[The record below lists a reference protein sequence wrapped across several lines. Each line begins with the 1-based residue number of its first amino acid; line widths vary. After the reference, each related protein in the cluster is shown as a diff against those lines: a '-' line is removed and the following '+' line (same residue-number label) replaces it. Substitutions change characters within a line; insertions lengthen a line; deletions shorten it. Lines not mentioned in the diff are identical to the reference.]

1 MTKSSIIR
9 LLPRLGWLVFA
20 GLLLADILLRP
31 FGELRSAQL
40 VGAAMCLSA
49 FLAGWVCMVVS
60 GQPGSGGTWAR
71 GGWSLAGTG
80 AFLLALSQAA
90 QLATEFGLARTPALA
105 ACVTFSYLA
114 AYPAFLLGAVL
125 LAFAHGRGAGL
136 RPLADALCALGG
148 LALASWYWILA
159 PIADELRKKSPL
171 AALVGVFGPLVDL
184 EVAFAAFLLLYLP
197 CVIRSTRVLAAGL
210 LMVALGNSILA
221 FGTHSRV
228 TTLLPWSE
236 LTGSLG
242 LLLIALAPLLCEAPS
257 RSSEEEAAPAES
269 PWSWRATLGVV
280 AVGAVTLAS
289 VSAVL
294 LTEWHRNNHGLTRH
308 VGVVCFALVGLTLAQ
323 QVFSVVAHGHA
334 SNRLHGSNQALEETV
349 AARTRQLQV
358 LHEILRA
365 ATSSLN
371 VNEVLGQI
379 LRSTTQALS
388 ADATAIWLL
397 EESQHGYQSL
407 RQHAQ
412 SGFDKPEHRALLDA
426 IPPRW
431 GRGLEKMLEERQ
443 CVPVACEA
451 RDEADTRAEVWCA
464 PLHWRG
470 RTMGVLGAARWQGS
484 LGRTERSLLQAV
496 ALEVAVALQNARLY
510 HVAVEAADHDGVT
523 GLLNHRAIVQQAGE
537 CFRHSERTGQPL
549 AVILADLDNFKRIN
563 DTHGHLC
570 GDQILKTV
578 AEVLRQC
585 CREGDLAGRYG
596 GDEFILLCP
605 GLDVDGARQL
615 AETIKER
622 FSETFLQQP
631 GGGTLPI
638 CASFGVAIAPQMA
651 GSQHELLALA
661 DMNLYESKARGAGT
675 IVGLDESEASEPLV
689 AGSFSTLDALVTA
702 VDNRDRYT
710 RKHSEDVTEYSLM
723 IARELGWS
731 EETLRTLRIAGLLH
745 DLGKIAIPDSI
756 LRKPGALTD
765 DEYEIMKQHP
775 VLGWL
780 IVSAI
785 PSLSETLPAI
795 RHHHERWDGR
805 GYPDSLSGE
814 EIPAM
819 GRLMAVADAFSAMT
833 TDRPYRKGMP
843 IEEAVRR
850 LRENMGTQFD
860 PDMAQAFLRA
870 LQDRGDLVGPAE
882 LAAAAGRV
890 PAWVG

>member
-1 MTKSSIIR
+1 MNQTPVVR
-9 LLPRLGWLVFA
+9 LLPRLTWAFCA
-20 GLLLADILLRP
+20 IMLLTVVLIRP
-31 FGELRSAQL
+31 FGELHSAQL
-40 VGAAMCLSA
+40 VGVARCLAA
-49 FLAGWVCMVVS
+49 FLAGWVCMVAS
-60 GQPGSGGTWAR
+60 GQPGTSGTAAR
-71 GGWSLAGTG
+71 AGWSVAGTG
-80 AFLLALSQAA
+80 AFLLALSQSG
-90 QLATEFGLARTPALA
+90 QLATEFGLQRTPGLD
-105 ACVTFSYLA
+105 ACVTYSYLTA
-114 AYPAFLLGAVL
+114 HPVFLLGAVI
-125 LAFAHGRGAGL
+125 LAFTHGRHAGL

-148 LALASWYWILA
+148 TALASWYWILG
-159 PIADELRKKSPL
+159 PIADEFSHSRPAVLL
-171 AALVGVFGPLVDL
+171 AVFCPLVDL
-184 EVAFAAFLLLYLP
+184 ELAFAAFLLLYLP
-197 CVIRSTRVLAAGL
+197 QAPRATRVLAAGL
-210 LMVALGNSILA
+210 LMTALGDSLLA
-221 FGTHSRV
+221 FGTFHRTAALV
-228 TTLLPWSE
+228 PWSE
-236 LTGSLG
+236 LAGFLG
-242 LLLIALAPLLCEAPS
+242 LSLAALAPVWSGPVSEK
-257 RSSEEEAAPAES
+257 SEEEAALAES

-280 AVGAVTLAS
+280 AVGGVTLAA

-294 LTEWHRNNHGLTRH
+294 LTEWHSNHHALTWQ
-308 VGVVCFALVGLTLAQ
+308 VGVVCFGLVGLTLAQ
-323 QVFSVVAHGHA
+323 QVFSVAAHGHA
-334 SNRLHGSNQALEETV
+334 SNRLHGSNQVLEETI

-358 LHEILRA
+358 LHDILRA

-379 LRSTTQALS
+379 LRSTSQALS
-388 ADATAIWLL
+388 ADATAIFLL
-397 EESQHGYQSL
+397 EDGQHGYPSL
-407 RQHAQ
+407 RLHAQ
-412 SGFDKPEHRALLDA
+412 SGFDQPEHHALLNA

-431 GRGLEKMLEERQ
+431 GRGLEKMLAERQ
-443 CVPVACEA
+443 CLPVACEA

-470 RTMGVLGAARWQGS
+470 RTMGILGAARWHGS
-484 LGRTERSLLQAV
+484 LGKTEQGLLQAV

-523 GLLNHRAIVQQAGE
+523 DLLNHRAIVQQVGE
-537 CFRHSERTGQPL
+537 CFRQSERTKQSL
-549 AVILADLDNFKRIN
+549 AVILIDLDNFKRIN

-570 GDQILKTV
+570 GDQVLKTV

-585 CREGDLAGRYG
+585 SREGDFAGRYG

-605 GLDVDGARQL
+605 GLEADGARQL
-615 AETIKER
+615 AETLNER
-622 FSETFLQQP
+622 LSETFLTRP

-638 CASFGVAIAPQMA
+638 SASFGVAIAPQMA

-661 DMNLYESKARGAGT
+661 DMNLYESKGRGAGS
-675 IVGLDESEASEPLV
+675 IVGLDEPEESEPIC

-710 RKHSEDVTEYSLM
+710 RKHSEDVCEYSMM

-795 RHHHERWDGR
+795 KHHHERWDGR
-805 GYPDSLSGE
+805 GYPDGLAGE
-814 EIPAM
+814 DIPEL

-843 IEEAVRR
+843 VQEAVKR
-850 LRENMGTQFD
+850 LRDGMGTQFD
-860 PDMAQAFLRA
+860 PDMAQAFVRA
-870 LQDRGDLVGPAE
+870 LRENGDLMADAE
-882 LAAAAGRV
+882 ARE